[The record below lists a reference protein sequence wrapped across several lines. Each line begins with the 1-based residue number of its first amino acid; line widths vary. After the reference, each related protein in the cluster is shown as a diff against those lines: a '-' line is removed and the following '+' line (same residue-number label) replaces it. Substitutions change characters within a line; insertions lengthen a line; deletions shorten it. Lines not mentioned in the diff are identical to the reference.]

1 MAKKGKKKA
10 AVADEL
16 FLTDAPITDQRIT
29 DTIEKNYM
37 PYAMS
42 VIVSRAIPEIDGFK
56 PSHRKILYTM
66 YKMGLLTGAKT
77 KSANIV
83 GQTMKLNP
91 HGDASI
97 YETMVRLTR
106 GNEALLHPFIDS
118 KGSFGKQYSSEMV
131 YAASRY
137 TEAKLDPFCS
147 EIFSGIDKDAVDFV
161 PNYDNTM
168 KEPVLLP
175 TTFPNILVSPNK
187 GIAVGLSSNICSFN
201 LAEICDGT
209 VEILKNP
216 AISEEEL
223 MEVIKAPD
231 FSGGGFLLYDR
242 ERLLSIYKTGH
253 GSFTLR
259 ARYVYDKNENCIEI
273 IQIPYSTSLELI
285 MKKLTTL
292 VKEGKLREVVDFRD
306 EIDLDGF
313 KLTLDLKNG
322 TDPDALMRKLYKQTP
337 LQDDFPCNFNVLID
351 GYPVQTGII
360 GILKEWIRFRMGCVK
375 RELSFELKKK
385 QDKMHLLQ
393 ALYKVLLD
401 IDKAIRI
408 VRDTKNDKDVVP
420 NLMVGFDIDEV
431 QAEYIAEIKLRNL
444 NKEYL
449 LNRVQEIT
457 DLQQEIEELIDLL
470 KSEGKLKKYIAKQ
483 LMEIKKKYGIPRKT
497 QLLYDD
503 FADEDVKVEPVV
515 DDYRVRLV
523 LSRDGYLKK
532 ITMKSLQGS
541 DEYKFKE
548 GDALR
553 YMEDSDNRK
562 KLIFFSDGAQCYKST
577 VNDFECCKAAA
588 LGEFV
593 AAKLK
598 FGAGEKCIF
607 GKSFD
612 QYEEKHHFIFFFAN
626 GKAVKIPATSFETK
640 SARKKLTGAYSQT
653 SPIVAILY
661 EEKPFEVTMVSDAKT
676 AITIS
681 TALIPVNPTRTS
693 KGVTIFELKKGS
705 KLSEVFASDACPYE
719 KPSEYK
725 RIKVPAKGIKLTE
738 LDIQKQQTTLLD

>member
-1 MAKKGKKKA
+1 MAKKMKKKA
-10 AVADEL
+10 LVADEL
-16 FLTDAPITDQRIT
+16 FLTDAPITDQKIT
-29 DTIEKNYM
+29 DTVEKNYM

-66 YKMGLLTGAKT
+66 YKMGLLTGPKT

-137 TEAKLDPFCS
+137 TAAKLDSFCN

-216 AISEEEL
+216 DITEEEL

-231 FSGGGFLLYDR
+231 FSGGGFLLYDK
-242 ERLLSIYKTGH
+242 ERLLTIYKTGH
-253 GSFTLR
+253 GSFSLR
-259 ARYVYDKNENCIEI
+259 ARYVYDKSENCIEI

-292 VKEGKLREVVDFRD
+292 VKEGKLREIVDFRD

-313 KLTLDLKNG
+313 KLTLDLRNG

-375 RELSFELKKK
+375 RELSFDLKKK
-385 QDKMHLLQ
+385 QDRMHLLV
-393 ALYKVLLD
+393 ALAKILLD

-420 NLMVGFDIDEV
+420 NLMEGFGIDEI

-444 NKEYL
+444 NKEYI
-449 LNRVQEIT
+449 LNRVK
-457 DLQQEIEELIDLL
+457 EIEELQKEIEDLADLL
-470 KSEGKLKKYIAKQ
+470 KSESRLKKYIAKQ
-483 LMEIKKKYGIPRKT
+483 LVDIKKKYGIPRKT

-503 FADEDVKVEPVV
+503 FTEDEAKIEPIV

-548 GDALR
+548 GDGLR
-553 YMEDSDNRK
+553 FWEDSDNRK

-577 VNDFECCKAAA
+577 VNDFECCKASA

-598 FGAGEKCIF
+598 FGTGEKCIF
-607 GKSFD
+607 GKSID
-612 QYEEKHHFIFFFAN
+612 KYEEKQNFIFFFAN

-640 SARKKLTGAYSQT
+640 SARKKLTGAYSQA
-653 SPIVAILY
+653 SPIIAILY
-661 EEKPFEVTMVSDAKT
+661 EEKPFEVIMVSNAKT
-676 AITIS
+676 AITINTS
-681 TALIPVNPTRTS
+681 LIPVNPTRTS
-693 KGVTIFELKKGS
+693 KGVTIFELKKGAQV
-705 KLSEVFASDACPYE
+705 SEVFASDSCPYQ

>member
-1 MAKKGKKKA
+1 MARKSKKN
-10 AVADEL
+10 AVQEEL
-16 FLTDAPITDQRIT
+16 FTVSAPITDQKIT
-29 DTIEKNYM
+29 DTVEKNYM
-37 PYAMS
+37 PYAMT

-56 PSHRKILYTM
+56 PSQRKILYTM
-66 YKMGLLTGAKT
+66 YKMGLLTGQKT

-118 KGSFGKQYSSEMV
+118 KGSFGKQYSDMA

-137 TEAKLDPFCS
+137 TEAKLDTFCS
-147 EIFSGIDKDAVDFV
+147 EIFSGIDKDAVDFA

-201 LAEICDGT
+201 LAEICEGT

-216 AISEEEL
+216 DITEEEL

-231 FSGGGFLLYDR
+231 FAGGGYLLYDR
-242 ERLLSIYKTGH
+242 EKLLQIYKTGH
-253 GSFTLR
+253 GSVRLR
-259 ARYVYDKNENCIEI
+259 ARYVYDKSQNCIEI
-273 IQIPYSTSLELI
+273 IQIPYSTSLEAI
-285 MKKLTTL
+285 MKKLTAL
-292 VKEGKLREVVDFRD
+292 VKEGKLREVTDFRD
-306 EIDLDGF
+306 EIGLSGF
-313 KLTLDLKNG
+313 KLTIDIRNG
-322 TDPDALMRKLYKQTP
+322 TDPDALMRKLFRQTP

-360 GILKEWIRFRMGCVK
+360 GILKEWIRFRMSCVK
-375 RELSFELKKK
+375 RELSFDLKKK
-385 QDKMHLLQ
+385 QERMHLLV
-393 ALYKVLLD
+393 ALAKILLD

-408 VRDTKNDKDVVP
+408 VRDTKNDKDVIP
-420 NLMVGFDIDEV
+420 NLMEGFSIDEI

-444 NKEYL
+444 NKEYI
-449 LNRVQEIT
+449 LNRVKEIE
-457 DLQQEIEELIDLL
+457 DLQKEIEDLADLL
-470 KSEGKLKKYIAKQ
+470 KSESRLKKYIAKQ
-483 LMEIKKKYGIPRKT
+483 LMEIKKKHGIPRKT
-497 QLLYDD
+497 QLIY
-503 FADEDVKVEPVV
+503 EDVTEEVESTEPVV
-515 DDYRVRLV
+515 DDYKVRLV
-523 LSRDGYLKK
+523 LSREGYLKK

-553 YMEDSDNRK
+553 AMEDSDNRK
-562 KLIFFSDGAQCYKST
+562 KLIFFSDKAQCYKST
-577 VNDFECCKAAA
+577 VNDFECCKASA

-598 FGAGEKCIF
+598 FGVGEKCIF
-607 GKSFD
+607 GKSLD
-612 QYEEKHHFIFFFAN
+612 QYLEKHNFIFFFAN
-626 GKAVKIPATSFETK
+626 GKAVKVPATSFETK

-676 AITIS
+676 AITIN

-693 KGVTIFELKKGS
+693 KGVTIFELKKGFV
-705 KLSEVFASDACPYE
+705 LSEVFVSAECPYD
-719 KPSEYK
+719 KPSDYR
-725 RIKVPAKGIKLTE
+725 RIKVPAKGIKLSE
-738 LDIQKQQTTLLD
+738 LDIKKQQTTLLD

>member
-1 MAKKGKKKA
+1 
-10 AVADEL
+10 
-16 FLTDAPITDQRIT
+16 
-29 DTIEKNYM
+29 
-37 PYAMS
+37 

-66 YKMGLLTGAKT
+66 YKMGLLNGPLK
-77 KSANIV
+77 KSATIV
-83 GQTMKLNP
+83 GETMKLNP

-131 YAASRY
+131 YAAARY
-137 TEAKLDPFCS
+137 TEAKLAPFCS

-216 AISEEEL
+216 DITEEEL
-223 MEVIKAPD
+223 MDVIKAPD

-242 ERLLSIYKTGH
+242 EKLLNVYKTGH
-253 GSFTLR
+253 GSIRLR
-259 ARYVYDKNENCIEI
+259 ARYVYDKSENCIEI

-292 VKEGKLREVVDFRD
+292 VKDGKLKEVSDFRD
-306 EIDLDGF
+306 EIDINGF

-322 TDPDALMRKLYKQTP
+322 TDPDALMKKLFRETP

-351 GYPVQTGII
+351 GYPVQTGVI
-360 GILKEWIRFRMGCVK
+360 GILKEWIRFRMDCVK
-375 RELSFELKKK
+375 REAAFDLKKK
-385 QDKMHLLQ
+385 QDRMHLLK
-393 ALYKVLLD
+393 AMSKILLD

-420 NLMVGFDIDEV
+420 NLMTGFDIDEI

-444 NKEYL
+444 NKEYI
-449 LNRVQEIT
+449 LNRVSEL
-457 DLQQEIEELIDLL
+457 DSLSREIEDLAEFVN
-470 KSEGKLKKYIAKQ
+470 SNARIKKHIAKQ
-483 LMEIKKKYGIPRKT
+483 LMEIKKKHGIPRKT
-497 QLLYDD
+497 QLIY
-503 FADEDVKVEPVV
+503 EEPSEVSPKKEIIVENYP
-515 DDYRVRLV
+515 VRLV
-523 LSRDGYLKK
+523 LSKDGYLKK
-532 ITMKSLQGS
+532 ITKKSLQGN
-541 DEYKFKE
+541 DEMKYKE
-548 GDALR
+548 GDSLR

-562 KLIFFSDGAQCYKST
+562 KLIFFSDQATCYKSC
-577 VNDFECCKAAA
+577 VNDFEQCKSSS

-598 FGAGEKCIF
+598 FSEGEKCIF
-607 GKSFD
+607 VKSLD
-612 QYEEKHHFIFFFAN
+612 SYEEGHHFIFIFSN
-626 GKAVKIPATSFETK
+626 GKAVKVPVTAFETK
-640 SARKKLTGAYSQT
+640 SQRKKLTGAYSST
-653 SPIVAILY
+653 SPIVTILY
-661 EEKPFEVTMVSDAKT
+661 EEKPFDITIVSNAKT
-676 AITIS
+676 AITLNTS
-681 TALIPVNPTRTS
+681 LIPINPTRTS
-693 KGVTIFELKKGS
+693 KGVTVFELKKGAS
-705 KLSEVFASDACPYE
+705 ICEVYHGDGCPYE
-719 KPSEYK
+719 NPGDYR
-725 RIKVPAKGIKLTE
+725 RIKIPAKGIKLSE
-738 LDIQKQQTTLLD
+738 HDIHKQQTTIFD

>member
-1 MAKKGKKKA
+1 MARKSKKNA
-10 AVADEL
+10 ALEEEL
-16 FLTDAPITDQRIT
+16 FTVSAPITDQLIT
-29 DTIEKNYM
+29 DTVEKNYM
-37 PYAMS
+37 PYAMT

-56 PSHRKILYTM
+56 PSQRKILYTM

-106 GNEALLHPFIDS
+106 GNEALLHPFVDS
-118 KGSFGKQYSSEMV
+118 KGSFGKQYSDMA

-137 TEAKLDPFCS
+137 TEAKLDTFCQ

-187 GIAVGLSSNICSFN
+187 GIAVGLSSSICSFN

-216 AISEEEL
+216 DITEDEI
-223 MEVIKAPD
+223 MEFIKAPD
-231 FSGGGFLLYDR
+231 FSGGGYLLYDR
-242 ERLLSIYKTGH
+242 DKLRSVYTTGH
-253 GSFTLR
+253 GSVRLR
-259 ARYVYDKNENCIEI
+259 ARYVYDKSQNCIEI
-273 IQIPYSTSLELI
+273 IQIPYSTSLEAI

-292 VKEGKLREVVDFRD
+292 VKEGKLREVTDFRD
-306 EIDLDGF
+306 EIGLSGF
-313 KLTLDLKNG
+313 KLTLDLRNG
-322 TDPDALMRKLYKQTP
+322 TDPDALMRKLFRSTP

-375 RELSFELKKK
+375 RELSFDLKKK
-385 QDKMHLLQ
+385 QERMHLLV
-393 ALYKVLLD
+393 ALAKILLD

-408 VRDTKNDKDVVP
+408 VRDTKNDKDVIP
-420 NLMVGFDIDEV
+420 NLMEGFSIDEI

-444 NKEYL
+444 NKEYI
-449 LNRVQEIT
+449 LNRVKEIE
-457 DLQQEIEELIDLL
+457 DLQKEIEDLADLL
-470 KSEGKLKKYIAKQ
+470 KSEARLKKYIAKQ

-497 QLLYDD
+497 QLIY
-503 FADEDVKVEPVV
+503 EDVTEEVESDEPVV
-515 DDYRVRLV
+515 DDYKVRLV

-532 ITMKSLQGS
+532 ITMRSLQGS

-548 GDALR
+548 GDSLR

-562 KLIFFSDGAQCYKST
+562 KLVFFSDQAMCYKSA
-577 VNDFECCKAAA
+577 VDDFECCKASA

-598 FGAGEKCIF
+598 FGAGERCIF
-607 GKSFD
+607 GKSID
-612 QYEEKHHFIFFFAN
+612 KYDPKHHFIFFFAN

-661 EEKPFEVTMVSDAKT
+661 EEKPFEVTIVSNAKT
-676 AITIS
+676 AITINTS
-681 TALIPVNPTRTS
+681 LIPVNPTRTS

-705 KLSEVFASDACPYE
+705 LISEVFVTEQCPYE
-719 KPSEYK
+719 KPSDYR
-725 RIKVPAKGIKLTE
+725 RIKVPAKGIKLSE
-738 LDIQKQQTTLLD
+738 LDIQKQQTKLID